1 MRFLKRSFMILP
13 LLFSCSEQMDMAKEY
28 QANESVFRKVEN
40 SMRLEVWYRFTP
52 TNIGDSH
59 SEFDST
65 YLVALQNVLEETR
78 CNRISIHDGDLI
90 AGKADNSSA
99 LLFTKKRDE
108 DIVELTKYVGSM
120 SYLLNNA
127 ESRTIPYLMEIAPN
141 WYVFFHATLL

>member
-1 MRFLKRSFMILP
+1 
-13 LLFSCSEQMDMAKEY
+13 MDMAKEY

-40 SMRLEVWYRFTP
+40 PKRLKVWYRFTP
-52 TNIGDSH
+52 NNIGDRH
-59 SEFDST
+59 PEFDST
-65 YLVALQNVLEETR
+65 YIVALQNVLEETM
-78 CNRISIHDGDLI
+78 CNRISVHDGDLI

-108 DIVELTKYVGSM
+108 DIVELTNYVGSM
-120 SYLLNNA
+120 RNLLNNA